1 MAQFVRNLA
10 EKAPAL
16 VNGERGVS
24 QPARVAWRA
33 GRPARA
39 RGEDCAAGGSWP
51 GLKLGGGGCGG
62 EGEDRFAVLFYPSAG
77 LRLGFSLLSRGS
89 EL

>member
-24 QPARVAWRA
+24 QPARVAGEASEGRRRGLERLEGAAA
-33 GRPARA
+33 GRA
-39 RGEDCAAGGSWP
+39 
-51 GLKLGGGGCGG
+51 
-62 EGEDRFAVLFYPSAG
+62 
-77 LRLGFSLLSRGS
+77 
-89 EL
+89 